1 MGVPDGERTGRAPR
15 LRRSGARG
23 STGPGAPAGAG
34 LKHAASTADML
45 WAMFWPLIGGFIV
58 FVLLAIFMGWIL
70 DPARRGNIDKR

>member
-1 MGVPDGERTGRAPR
+1 
-15 LRRSGARG
+15 
-23 STGPGAPAGAG
+23 
-34 LKHAASTADML
+34 ML